1 MYTEDMDLEQ
11 AHQWSAQLQ
20 RQLDDPA
27 TQSSSRRQQVHQDL
41 EDVTERIAYLTST
54 HHQEHP
60 RDRR

>member
-20 RQLDDPA
+20 RQLDAPA
-27 TQSSSRRQQVHQDL
+27 PQPVSRRQQIAQDL

-54 HHQEHP
+54 HDQDARSAP
-60 RDRR
+60 

>member
-1 MYTEDMDLEQ
+1 MYTDDMDLEQ

-27 TQSSSRRQQVHQDL
+27 PQPSSRRQQILQDL

-54 HHQEHP
+54 HY
-60 RDRR
+60 